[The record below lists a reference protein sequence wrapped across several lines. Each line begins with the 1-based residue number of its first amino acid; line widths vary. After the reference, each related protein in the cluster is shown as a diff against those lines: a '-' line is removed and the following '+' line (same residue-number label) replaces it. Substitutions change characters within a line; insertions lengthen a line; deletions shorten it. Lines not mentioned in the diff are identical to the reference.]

1 MSSPVLTVEGII
13 SVEYLVDIL
22 TKPFST
28 YPVLNSAGN
37 FVGMIPKNFLIV
49 LIENHH
55 WVDLR
60 KLDPEKRE
68 KLIKMYKQVRRSSE
82 FDQQNLRGTSV

>member
-37 FVGMIPKNFLIV
+37 IVGMIPKNFLIV

>member
-37 FVGMIPKNFLIV
+37 IVGMIPKNFLIV

-82 FDQQNLRGTSV
+82 FYQQNLRGTSV